1 MRSGAPFR
9 TYVTASNLAFLVLV
23 FRHYIS
29 RWKWEA
35 ARKRSKMA
43 GLKRMKNEEEGDK
56 PQLYYSGGLA
66 SKPAKAA
73 FLHLQ
78 DFFQTWFYMKNSTK
92 AAENMSL
99 LSRAVHKI
107 GLPSKFIVVPPKRT
121 LSDDDIVGD
130 VVHSVFYQLHF

>member
-1 MRSGAPFR
+1 
-9 TYVTASNLAFLVLV
+9 
-23 FRHYIS
+23 
-29 RWKWEA
+29 
-35 ARKRSKMA
+35 
-43 GLKRMKNEEEGDK
+43 
-56 PQLYYSGGLA
+56 
-66 SKPAKAA
+66 
-73 FLHLQ
+73 
-78 DFFQTWFYMKNSTK
+78 MKNSTK

>member
-1 MRSGAPFR
+1 MGYSHQPSATSLRLSAILDPLFVFTVRMRSGAPFR

-66 SKPAKAA
+66 SQQARQGRFPPPTG
-73 FLHLQ
+73 FLP
-78 DFFQTWFYMKNSTK
+78 DFVLN
-92 AAENMSL
+92 EE
-99 LSRAVHKI
+99 
-107 GLPSKFIVVPPKRT
+107 
-121 LSDDDIVGD
+121 
-130 VVHSVFYQLHF
+130 FYQSCRKYEPP